1 MLDGRMEKAE
11 EAAWKMI
18 EPCSSKVLSKKEA

>member
-1 MLDGRMEKAE
+1 MIDGRIEKAE

-18 EPCSSKVLSKKEA
+18 EPYASEVLLKNEA